1 MTPLLEATRLEKAFG
16 ATPALDAFDLRVAA
30 GEVAGLVG
38 HNGAGKT
45 TFARAT
51 AGLVALDAVDLE
63 IAKGE
68 IFALLGPNGAGK
80 TTLIGV
86 VCGTVSMTSGRVL
99 IAGHDVVRDYRA
111 ARALVAKT
119 LVPSTT

>member
-1 MTPLLEATRLEKAFG
+1 MPPMISIA
-16 ATPALDAFDLRVAA
+16 ALTKRY
-30 GEVAGLVG
+30 
-38 HNGAGKT
+38 KS
-45 TFARAT
+45 
-51 AGLVALDAVDLE
+51 GLVALDAIDLE

-99 IAGHDVVRDYRA
+99 IGGHDVVRDYRA
-111 ARALVAKT
+111 ARAMVG
-119 LVPSTT
+119 LVPQEIALDIFATVWKAVSFSRRLFGRPHDPAFVERLLREL